1 MIQKRNIAFQNMFL
15 NLKLKNINK
24 SAIAQVEKKPG
35 KLTCESISSKNSNMK
50 KQKLNQVK
58 RVKCIISTTINLKL
72 VAVCNKLKSLISVVG
87 MQYSL
92 KESLVSHLNLCTKEQ
107 TVYWYP

>member
-24 SAIAQVEKKPG
+24 SAIAQVEKKPR

-50 KQKLNQVK
+50 KQKLNQIK
-58 RVKCIISTTINLKL
+58 RVKCIISTTINLKF
-72 VAVCNKLKSLISVVG
+72 VAVCNKLKSLISVVE

-92 KESLVSHLNLCTKEQ
+92 K
-107 TVYWYP
+107 